1 MMPRIR
7 KLLLTA
13 AAAIFIA
20 MMLSGCWDIV
30 DPQDINYF
38 IAVGFDYENDQFI
51 VYAQMIDFAAVTTP
65 ESGKP
70 TQHQPVL
77 VGKGKGETAAQA
89 FNDLYDSVQ
98 RRVIYGHV
106 GAVILS
112 ENIMKHGLL
121 QDIFDLSS
129 RYQELRFTPWVYGS
143 KGDIEKVLSVS
154 PFFNLSPLASIL
166 HQPMEIY
173 RQKSIVPPTMMR
185 QILTDI
191 REPGRTAILPAIDLN
206 DTDWK
211 EDLRPKEMLYLT
223 GIFTFDA
230 YRYTGYF
237 SLDEIQGLRFVAK
250 GIERTPLVI
259 KHEGKIYSEISL
271 NKPKAKITPLLEDVR
286 VRFQMQVAMTGNVI
300 EVIEPIN
307 EREMEKLASEQIRKE
322 IISTYE
328 RALEK
333 NVDIYQLEHLVYL
346 KHNKWWQQHLKGGK
360 LRLDKDSLEV
370 DVKID
375 ILSSGKLKLITE

>member
-77 VGKGKGETAAQA
+77 VGRGKGETAAQA
-89 FNDLYDSVQ
+89 FTDLYDSVQ

-106 GAVILS
+106 RAVVLS

-191 REPGRTAILPAIDLN
+191 REPGRTAIMPAIDIT

>member
-51 VYAQMIDFAAVTTP
+51 VYAQMIDFAAVTTS

-121 QDIFDLSS
+121 QDIFDLLS
-129 RYQELRFTPWVYGS
+129 RYQELRYTPWVYGS

-211 EDLRPKEMLYLT
+211 EDLGPKEMLYLT

>member
-77 VGKGKGETAAQA
+77 VGRGKGETAAQA
-89 FNDLYDSVQ
+89 FTDLYDSVQ

-106 GAVILS
+106 RAVVLS

-211 EDLRPKEMLYLT
+211 EDLGPKEMLYLT

-286 VRFQMQVAMTGNVI
+286 VRFQMQVTMTGNVI

>member
-38 IAVGFDYENDQFI
+38 MAVGFDYVDDQFI
-51 VYAQMIDFAAVTTP
+51 IYAQMIDFAAVTTP
-65 ESGKP
+65 ESDKP

-112 ENIMKHGLL
+112 GNIMKHGLL
-121 QDIFDLSS
+121 QDIFDLLS
-129 RYQELRFTPWVYGS
+129 RYQELRYTPWVYGS

-211 EDLRPKEMLYLT
+211 EDLGPKEMLYLT

-286 VRFQMQVAMTGNVI
+286 VRFQMQVTMTGNVI

-307 EREMEKLASEQIRKE
+307 EREMEKLQPA
-322 IISTYE
+322 
-328 RALEK
+328 
-333 NVDIYQLEHLVYL
+333 
-346 KHNKWWQQHLKGGK
+346 
-360 LRLDKDSLEV
+360 
-370 DVKID
+370 
-375 ILSSGKLKLITE
+375 

>member
-38 IAVGFDYENDQFI
+38 MAVGFDYVDDQFI
-51 VYAQMIDFAAVTTP
+51 IYAQMIDFAAVTTP
-65 ESGKP
+65 ESDKP

-121 QDIFDLSS
+121 QDIFDLLS
-129 RYQELRFTPWVYGS
+129 RYQELRYTPWVYGS

-211 EDLRPKEMLYLT
+211 EDLGPKEMLYLT

-259 KHEGKIYSEISL
+259 KHEGKMYSEISV
-271 NKPKAKITPLLEDVR
+271 NKPKAKITPLLEDGR

-300 EVIEPIN
+300 EVLEPIK

>member
-38 IAVGFDYENDQFI
+38 MAVGFDYVDDQFI
-51 VYAQMIDFAAVTTP
+51 IYAQMIDFAAVTTP
-65 ESGKP
+65 ESDKP

-121 QDIFDLSS
+121 QDIFDLLS
-129 RYQELRFTPWVYGS
+129 RYQELRYTPWVYGS

-211 EDLRPKEMLYLT
+211 EDLGPKEMLYLT

-250 GIERTPLVI
+250 EIERTPLVI

-286 VRFQMQVAMTGNVI
+286 VRFQMQVTMTGNVI

>member
-51 VYAQMIDFAAVTTP
+51 VYAQMIDFAAVTTS

-77 VGKGKGETAAQA
+77 VGRGKGETAAQA
-89 FNDLYDSVQ
+89 FTDLYDSVQ

-106 GAVILS
+106 GAVVLS

-121 QDIFDLSS
+121 QDIFDLLS
-129 RYQELRFTPWVYGS
+129 RYQELRYTPWVYGS

>member
-38 IAVGFDYENDQFI
+38 MAVGFDYVDDQFI
-51 VYAQMIDFAAVTTP
+51 IYAQMIDFAAVTTP
-65 ESGKP
+65 ESDKP

-121 QDIFDLSS
+121 QDIFDLLS
-129 RYQELRFTPWVYGS
+129 RYQELRYTPWVYGS

-211 EDLRPKEMLYLT
+211 EDLGPKEMLYLT

-286 VRFQMQVAMTGNVI
+286 VRFQMQVTMTGNVI

>member
-1 MMPRIR
+1 
-7 KLLLTA
+7 
-13 AAAIFIA
+13 
-20 MMLSGCWDIV
+20 
-30 DPQDINYF
+30 
-38 IAVGFDYENDQFI
+38 
-51 VYAQMIDFAAVTTP
+51 
-65 ESGKP
+65 
-70 TQHQPVL
+70 
-77 VGKGKGETAAQA
+77 
-89 FNDLYDSVQ
+89 
-98 RRVIYGHV
+98 
-106 GAVILS
+106 
-112 ENIMKHGLL
+112 
-121 QDIFDLSS
+121 
-129 RYQELRFTPWVYGS
+129 
-143 KGDIEKVLSVS
+143 
-154 PFFNLSPLASIL
+154 
-166 HQPMEIY
+166 
-173 RQKSIVPPTMMR
+173 
-185 QILTDI
+185 
-191 REPGRTAILPAIDLN
+191 
-206 DTDWK
+206 
-211 EDLRPKEMLYLT
+211 MLYLT

>member
-77 VGKGKGETAAQA
+77 VGRGKGETAAQA
-89 FNDLYDSVQ
+89 FTDLYDSVQ

-106 GAVILS
+106 RAVVLS

-191 REPGRTAILPAIDLN
+191 REPGRTAIMPAIDIT

-286 VRFQMQVAMTGNVI
+286 VRFQMQVTMTGNVI

>member
-51 VYAQMIDFAAVTTP
+51 VYAQMIDFAAVTTS

-77 VGKGKGETAAQA
+77 VGRGKGETAAQA
-89 FNDLYDSVQ
+89 FTDLYDSVQ

-106 GAVILS
+106 GAVVLS

-129 RYQELRFTPWVYGS
+129 RYQELRYTPWVYGS

-211 EDLRPKEMLYLT
+211 EDLGPKEMLYLT

>member
-38 IAVGFDYENDQFI
+38 MAVGFDYVDDQFI
-51 VYAQMIDFAAVTTP
+51 IYAQMIDFAAVTTP
-65 ESGKP
+65 ESDKP

-121 QDIFDLSS
+121 QDIFDLLS
-129 RYQELRFTPWVYGS
+129 RYQELRYTPWVYGS

-211 EDLRPKEMLYLT
+211 EDLGPKEMLYLT